1 MFKTNPKQK
10 LIKICVKINF
20 LANNKKSQKI
30 KKINLFLIQNNHN
43 LQKNKIS
50 RVNKK

>member
-10 LIKICVKINF
+10 LIKICFKINF

-30 KKINLFLIQNNHN
+30 KKINFLILNNHN
-43 LQKNKIS
+43 LEKNKIS